1 MKCFSM
7 FTGIGG
13 FDLALQNLGHEI
25 VGACEIDKYARSVFE
40 KHFKGV
46 PIYNDATHLHE
57 ESLPYFDLLSGG
69 FPCQAFS
76 IAGKRR
82 GFDDTRGSLFF
93 EIARLAKE
101 KRPSYL
107 LLENVKGL
115 LSHDKGQ
122 TFRTIISTL
131 DEVGY
136 DVEWQLLNSKY
147 HVPQNRERIFIV
159 GHLRGQRARQVFPLG
174 DFNEETDR
182 KIKKAGQLTNHNG
195 SSFYDTSGVSP
206 TLISS
211 EGSGSIVKIK
221 HHVNSDSQ
229 ADRVYDTSGIGP
241 TLGIGNAM
249 SKPLIGVKDDVT
261 CIGGLQDNAAVMKNQ
276 SPSLTQAMGNGGGH
290 IPIIVKKGVI
300 NDKGTFKEVDK
311 STCIDAN
318 YHKGMDNH
326 GQRTMVTI
334 PVVSPDR
341 LNKSQNGRRF
351 KTDGEE
357 AFTLTVQDRHGVYD
371 GMKIRKLTPLEC
383 ERLQGFPDNWTKYDD
398 DGNIVSD
405 TQRYKMCGNAVT
417 VSVIEYIASH
427 FDFPS

>member
-13 FDLALQNLGHEI
+13 FDLALQNLGHEV

-57 ESLPYFDLLSGG
+57 ESLPHFDLLSGG

-122 TFRTIISTL
+122 TFRTIINTL

-147 HVPQNRERIFIV
+147 HVPQNRERLFII
-159 GHLRGQRARQVFPLG
+159 GHLRGQRRRQIFPLG
-174 DFNEETDR
+174 DYDQKTDR
-182 KIKKAGQLTNHNG
+182 EIKR
-195 SSFYDTSGVSP
+195 TSEIIG
-206 TLISS
+206 
-211 EGSGSIVKIK
+211 IV
-221 HHVNSDSQ
+221 ND
-229 ADRVYDTSGIGP
+229 
-241 TLGIGNAM
+241 
-249 SKPLIGVKDDVT
+249 
-261 CIGGLQDNAAVMKNQ
+261 
-276 SPSLTQAMGNGGGH
+276 
-290 IPIIVKKGVI
+290 KKGLRQVE
-300 NDKGTFKEVDK
+300 N

-318 YHKGMDNH
+318 YFKGHDNH
-326 GQRTMVTI
+326 GARTLIYTAQQNQNMKQKIQTRDDTWTLSTSAKDFGVMEGQRI
-334 PVVSPDR
+334 
-341 LNKSQNGRRF
+341 RR
-351 KTDGEE
+351 
-357 AFTLTVQDRHGVYD
+357 
-371 GMKIRKLTPLEC
+371 LTPKEC
-383 ERLQGFPDNWTKYDD
+383 ERLQGFPDDWTKYGS
-398 DGNIVSD
+398 DGSIISD

-417 VSVIEYIASH
+417 VPVVEFIAKN
-427 FDFPS
+427 FTD

>member
-1 MKCFSM
+1 M

-13 FDLALQNLGHEI
+13 FDLALQNLGHEV

-136 DVEWQLLNSKY
+136 DVDQVLLK
-147 HVPQNRERIFIV
+147 
-159 GHLRGQRARQVFPLG
+159 
-174 DFNEETDR
+174 
-182 KIKKAGQLTNHNG
+182 
-195 SSFYDTSGVSP
+195 
-206 TLISS
+206 
-211 EGSGSIVKIK
+211 
-221 HHVNSDSQ
+221 
-229 ADRVYDTSGIGP
+229 
-241 TLGIGNAM
+241 
-249 SKPLIGVKDDVT
+249 
-261 CIGGLQDNAAVMKNQ
+261 
-276 SPSLTQAMGNGGGH
+276 
-290 IPIIVKKGVI
+290 
-300 NDKGTFKEVDK
+300 
-311 STCIDAN
+311 
-318 YHKGMDNH
+318 
-326 GQRTMVTI
+326 
-334 PVVSPDR
+334 
-341 LNKSQNGRRF
+341 
-351 KTDGEE
+351 
-357 AFTLTVQDRHGVYD
+357 
-371 GMKIRKLTPLEC
+371 EC
-383 ERLQGFPDNWTKYDD
+383 EGNDLGTVRHNFSEAVCSSLQSWP
-398 DGNIVSD
+398 
-405 TQRYKMCGNAVT
+405 Q
-417 VSVIEYIASH
+417 IASRSLAFFWPDSTIQCRAH
-427 FDFPS
+427 SHASLQSLKPPPKRL

>member
-13 FDLALQNLGHEI
+13 FDLALQNLGHEV
-25 VGACEIDKYARSVFE
+25 VGACEIDPYARSVFK
-40 KHFKGV
+40 KHFNGV

-57 ESLPYFDLLSGG
+57 ESLPHFDLLSGG

-76 IAGKRR
+76 IAGRRR

-147 HVPQNRERIFIV
+147 HIPQNRERLFII
-159 GHLRGQRARQVFPLG
+159 GHLRGQRRRQIFPLG
-174 DFNEETDR
+174 DYDQKTDR
-182 KIKKAGQLTNHNG
+182 KIKR
-195 SSFYDTSGVSP
+195 TSEIIG
-206 TLISS
+206 
-211 EGSGSIVKIK
+211 IV
-221 HHVNSDSQ
+221 ND
-229 ADRVYDTSGIGP
+229 
-241 TLGIGNAM
+241 
-249 SKPLIGVKDDVT
+249 
-261 CIGGLQDNAAVMKNQ
+261 
-276 SPSLTQAMGNGGGH
+276 
-290 IPIIVKKGVI
+290 KKGLRQVE
-300 NDKGTFKEVDK
+300 N

-318 YHKGMDNH
+318 YFKGHDNH
-326 GQRTMVTI
+326 GARTLIYTAQVNQNMKQKIQTRDDTWTLSTSAKDFGVMEGQRI
-334 PVVSPDR
+334 
-341 LNKSQNGRRF
+341 RR
-351 KTDGEE
+351 
-357 AFTLTVQDRHGVYD
+357 
-371 GMKIRKLTPLEC
+371 LTPKEC
-383 ERLQGFPDNWTKYDD
+383 ERLQGFPDDWTKYGS
-398 DGNIVSD
+398 DGSIISD

-417 VSVIEYIASH
+417 VPVVEFIARN
-427 FDFPS
+427 FTD

>member
-1 MKCFSM
+1 M

-13 FDLALQNLGHEI
+13 FDLALQNLCHEV
-25 VGACEIDKYARSVFE
+25 VGAWEIDKYARSVFE

-57 ESLPYFDLLSGG
+57 ESLPHFDLLSGG

-136 DVEWQLLNSKY
+136 DVEWQLFNSKY
-147 HVPQNRERIFIV
+147 HVPQNRERLFII
-159 GHLRGQRARQVFPLG
+159 GHLRGKRRRQIFPLG
-174 DFNEETDR
+174 DYDQKTDR
-182 KIKKAGQLTNHNG
+182 
-195 SSFYDTSGVSP
+195 
-206 TLISS
+206 
-211 EGSGSIVKIK
+211 EIK
-221 HHVNSDSQ
+221 HHINLNSQ
-229 ADRVYDTSGIGP
+229 AERVYNTDGISP

-249 SKPLIGVKDDVT
+249 SKPLIGVVND
-261 CIGGLQDNAAVMKNQ
+261 
-276 SPSLTQAMGNGGGH
+276 
-290 IPIIVKKGVI
+290 KKGLRQVK
-300 NDKGTFKEVDK
+300 N

-318 YHKGMDNH
+318 YFKGHDNH
-326 GQRTMVTI
+326 GARTLIYTAQQNQNMKQKIQNRDDTWTLSTSAKDFGVMEGQRI
-334 PVVSPDR
+334 
-341 LNKSQNGRRF
+341 RR
-351 KTDGEE
+351 
-357 AFTLTVQDRHGVYD
+357 
-371 GMKIRKLTPLEC
+371 LTPKEC
-383 ERLQGFPDNWTKYDD
+383 ERLQGFPDDWTKYGS
-398 DGNIVSD
+398 DGSIISD

-417 VSVIEYIASH
+417 VPVVEFIAKNLT
-427 FDFPS
+427 D